1 MKNIVQVVSKIHE
14 KNASLFCC
22 FLIRSLSDCSYCK
35 NLASMKSYSYS
46 QKLPLK
52 MNGLFY
58 FILFGQQREKQVEVD
73 QLQYD
78 LGAVTRRSQT
88 EAAGLRQKVS
98 DLELQLVEARKEAD
112 EYYRSNLERNS
123 EVTAL
128 GQEVLA
134 IY

>member
-1 MKNIVQVVSKIHE
+1 M
-14 KNASLFCC
+14 
-22 FLIRSLSDCSYCK
+22 
-35 NLASMKSYSYS
+35 
-46 QKLPLK
+46 
-52 MNGLFY
+52 
-58 FILFGQQREKQVEVD
+58 EVD

-88 EAAGLRQKVS
+88 QVAGLRQKVS